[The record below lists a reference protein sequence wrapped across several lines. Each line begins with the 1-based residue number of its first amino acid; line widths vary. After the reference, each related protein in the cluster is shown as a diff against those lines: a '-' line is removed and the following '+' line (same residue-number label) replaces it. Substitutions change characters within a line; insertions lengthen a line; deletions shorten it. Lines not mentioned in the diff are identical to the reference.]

1 MVDFFFKS
9 HTQILEIL
17 ESKNTSENT
26 SENPSSNTY
35 ILLVGHKSNYG
46 KDCEPGKE
54 TGSAVERTN

>member
-1 MVDFFFKS
+1 MDFFFKS

-17 ESKNTSENT
+17 ESKNT

>member
-17 ESKNTSENT
+17 ESKNT